1 MLKKGFRWFKKKIEW
16 IAKNINIKNIK
27 IENLNK
33 LINEEQKKFKE
44 KEEEINI
51 LTKSK
56 NKLQKKMEKVQSII
70 TDADFEKNEYE
81 APPLSVKNKI
91 EKVENENVFMKTD
104 SNFYQKK
111 DNKGNK

>member
-1 MLKKGFRWFKKKIEW
+1 M
-16 IAKNINIKNIK
+16 KNK
-27 IENLNK
+27 
-33 LINEEQKKFKE
+33 KKFKE

-70 TDADFEKNEYE
+70 TDTDFEKNESE

-91 EKVENENVFMKTD
+91 EKVENESVFMKSD
-104 SNFYQKK
+104 LNFYHKE
-111 DNKGNK
+111 DNKGDK